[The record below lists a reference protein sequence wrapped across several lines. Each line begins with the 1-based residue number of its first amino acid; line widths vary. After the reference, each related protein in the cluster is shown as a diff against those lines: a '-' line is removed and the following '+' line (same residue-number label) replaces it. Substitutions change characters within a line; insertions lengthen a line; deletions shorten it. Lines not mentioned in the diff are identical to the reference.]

1 LDAKLEAVVQST
13 MADNDVNQLQML
25 RQELFEIRGLLD

>member
-1 LDAKLEAVVQST
+1 MDAKLDAAIQLT
-13 MADNDVNQLQML
+13 MADNDANRLQML

>member
-1 LDAKLEAVVQST
+1 LGTDLSENGVYRL
-13 MADNDVNQLQML
+13 QLL

>member
-1 LDAKLEAVVQST
+1 VTDLSENGVYRL
-13 MADNDVNQLQML
+13 QLL